1 MRMDRVIAVRN
12 TKTIYH
18 DGTHCVKVFDM
29 DYSKTDIL
37 NEALNHAKAEK
48 LSVHV
53 PHLLEVTTYE
63 KQWAIV
69 TEYIN
74 GKTMAQLM
82 QENPENM
89 EQLLEQFIELQK
101 SIHNEDGFG
110 FQKLRDK
117 IEWKISHCELPES
130 TKYELQ
136 TRLAAMPVHNVVVHG
151 DFIPE
156 NVIIREDGTPFIID
170 WSHASSGNASE
181 DAAKSYLHFCKNGK
195 ENLAEQYLK
204 MYGAQSNTDVESIKQ
219 WIPIAAAEL
228 FCKAGKRERE
238 FYRRMADIIE

>member
-18 DGTHCVKVFDM
+18 DGVRCVKVFDL

-48 LSVHV
+48 LAIHV

-63 KQWAIV
+63 KKWAIV

-74 GKTMAQLM
+74 GKTMAQQM
-82 QENPENM
+82 QENPGNS
-89 EQLLEQFIELQK
+89 EQLLEQFIEIQK

-117 IEWKISHCELPES
+117 IEWKISHCDLSES

-136 TRLAAMPVHNVVVHG
+136 TCLSAMPVQNAVLHG
-151 DFIPE
+151 DFIPD
-156 NVIIREDGTPFIID
+156 NIIIREDGMPFVID
-170 WSHASSGNASE
+170 WSHASCGNAAE
-181 DAAKSYLHFCKNGK
+181 DVAKSYLHFCKNGK
-195 ENLAEQYLK
+195 EKLAQQYLE
-204 MYGAQSNTDVESIKQ
+204 MYSAISNTDIGHIKQ

-228 FCKAGKRERE
+228 YYKAGKRERG
-238 FYRRMADIIE
+238 FYQRMADIIE